1 MRRYHALKRPW
12 RMAAIVWMIGLTL
25 SACAGAA
32 ASPSSTPLAVST
44 NEPPAATEGPA
55 PQIPT
60 ASEGNLYTNEQG
72 GFSLTLPDGWSAA
85 GPFEVQADGLSYQS
99 YALGLD
105 PAAEGG
111 PGMSRI
117 VIGDASSLTLEAFVQ
132 QQCQTCPENPVEDVK
147 LDGRPAQ
154 RVLIGGGGVP
164 FTVEWTFVRLDGQ
177 MVGFSIHDP
186 ETLEPLPDVLGSVD
200 LP

>member
-1 MRRYHALKRPW
+1 V
-12 RMAAIVWMIGLTL
+12 AAAAWLIGLAL
-25 SACAGAA
+25 PACAGAT
-32 ASPSSTPLAVST
+32 ASPTSTPIVVST
-44 NEPPAATEGPA
+44 SLPPAATDGSA
-55 PQIPT
+55 TQASN
-60 ASEGNLYTNEQG
+60 ASEGNLYTNERA
-72 GFSLTLPDGWSAA
+72 GFSLALPDGWSAA
-85 GPFEVQADGLSYQS
+85 GPFEVQAGGLSYQS

-105 PAAEGG
+105 PAAESG

-117 VIGDASSLTLEAFVQ
+117 VIGDASSLTVEAFIQ
-132 QQCQTCPENPVEDVK
+132 QQCQTCPANPVEDIS

-164 FTVEWTFVRLDGQ
+164 FMVEWTFVRLDRQ

-186 ETLEPLPDVLGSVD
+186 ETLEPLPEVLASVD